1 MLLVRSSISRLL
13 RTMAAQVSF
22 ILASRFQSCAF
33 FHERTCARHPVGS
46 SWNYGARWLS
56 TLFFFILSPFSLPL
70 IRLHRKSE
78 LPFVCNGESRKG
90 EGARSTAREK
100 KEWKRSRRRGRM
112 GEGFGE
118 WRGNK
123 GRRREGRC
131 RETAAHPSLFSR
143 LLSLSPFFLSISFYF
158 TLLRIS
164 FSLLPAAAFLT
175 LNLFR
180 ASTIYLQASN
190 KKK

>member
-1 MLLVRSSISRLL
+1 MKEPVRGILWAHPG
-13 RTMAAQVSF
+13 TMARDGF
-22 ILASRFQSCAF
+22 L
-33 FHERTCARHPVGS
+33 
-46 SWNYGARWLS
+46 LS
-56 TLFFFILSPFSLPL
+56 FFFILSPFSLPL

-112 GEGFGE
+112 
-118 WRGNK
+118 
-123 GRRREGRC
+123 RRVRRVAWEQRKATRRKMQRDGS
-131 RETAAHPSLFSR
+131 ASQP
-143 LLSLSPFFLSISFYF
+143 LLSASLSPSFLSISFYF
-158 TLLRIS
+158 TLLRVS
-164 FSLLPAAAFLT
+164 CSLLPAAAFLT

-190 KKK
+190 KKR

>member
-1 MLLVRSSISRLL
+1 MPLDFSPAPSFMKEPVRGILWAHPG
-13 RTMAAQVSF
+13 TMARDGF
-22 ILASRFQSCAF
+22 L
-33 FHERTCARHPVGS
+33 
-46 SWNYGARWLS
+46 
-56 TLFFFILSPFSLPL
+56 LFFFILSPFSLPL

-90 EGARSTAREK
+90 EGARSAAREK

-112 GEGFGE
+112 RRVRRVAWEQRKATRRKMQRIPASPLGF
-118 WRGNK
+118 
-123 GRRREGRC
+123 
-131 RETAAHPSLFSR
+131 
-143 LLSLSPFFLSISFYF
+143 SLSPFFLSISFYF
-158 TLLRIS
+158 TLLRVS